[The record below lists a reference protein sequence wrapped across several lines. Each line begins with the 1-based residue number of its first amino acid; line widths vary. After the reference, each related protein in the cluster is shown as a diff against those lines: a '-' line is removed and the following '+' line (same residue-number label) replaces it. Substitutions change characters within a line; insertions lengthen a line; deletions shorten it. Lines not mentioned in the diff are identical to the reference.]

1 MLFIMCRRKKK
12 KKDKKRKGKENKEIV
27 RKLYT
32 LGISGEIY
40 DKSLFKSWCSIR
52 RPDYFRQRIKD
63 SDNGW
68 I

>member
-1 MLFIMCRRKKK
+1 MCAEGKEK
-12 KKDKKRKGKENKEIV
+12 KGKDNKETV
-27 RKLYT
+27 HKWYT
-32 LGISGEIY
+32 LVISGEIY
-40 DKSLFKSWCSIR
+40 DKSLFKSWYSIR